1 MGRYIPTRI
10 ISPEAFT
17 RLESRGVDFATVE
30 DAASAV
36 LHLVSDQTLNGLYTF
51 TP

>member
-36 LHLVSDQTLNGLYTF
+36 LHLASAQTLNGLYTF